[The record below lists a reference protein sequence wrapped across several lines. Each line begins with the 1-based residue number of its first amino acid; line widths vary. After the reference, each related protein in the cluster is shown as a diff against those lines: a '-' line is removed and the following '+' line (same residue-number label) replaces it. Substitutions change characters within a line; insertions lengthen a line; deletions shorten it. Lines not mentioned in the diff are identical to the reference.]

1 MALTEARRR
10 ANEKYL
16 AKNYKQVAIRWPIA
30 FVDQLHEAVEASGES
45 LAEYV
50 KKACE
55 QRMGLE
61 EWPAAPEPVARQD
74 D

>member
-16 AKNYKQVAIRWPIA
+16 AKNYKQVAIRWPIS
-30 FVDQLHEAVEASGES
+30 FVDRLHDAAEANGES

-50 KKACE
+50 RAACE
-55 QRMGLE
+55 RRMASE
-61 EWPAAPEPVARQD
+61 ERPAKAAED
-74 D
+74 